1 MEWKEFE
8 IEEVARLCGI
18 QMKNDWNGCKRNQST
33 MSVLQR

>member
-18 QMKNDWNGCKRNQST
+18 QMKNDGWGAREI
-33 MSVLQR
+33 